1 MLEIE
6 LMGILE
12 EILVELGVENQ
23 KTEKSD
29 RFFDEDDHE

>member
-12 EILVELGVENQ
+12 EILVELGVENP

-29 RFFDEDDHE
+29 RFFDEDGHE